1 MIKYPVYL
9 AFVLFLFA
17 SCTSNGN
24 VNESQSG
31 MANHDDMQRW
41 LDAWNS
47 HSMDS
52 IKSLYADSVMIYQ
65 PENPEPLTF
74 KTMVPFFAMV
84 FKAYPDIHFET
95 EGFTIEGNE
104 GASWENVTGTM
115 SGPFTLPST
124 GVTIQPT
131 GNKFQ
136 YKAAKRLWF
145 NKDHRIIKE
154 EIILDQLASG
164 GSGITHADVQRWLDA
179 WNSHKID
186 TIKLLFADSAL
197 IYQPQNPKPL
207 TVNNMAPFFTMI
219 FKTYPDI
226 HFGKEGFT
234 VDGYEAASWENVT
247 GTMLGS
253 FTNPSTGMTVAP
265 TGKKFQ
271 HKGAMHLWYNKDHR
285 ITKVEI
291 IWDQLIVLH
300 QLGLPCE

>member
-1 MIKYPVYL
+1 MIKYPVYFTI
-9 AFVLFLFA
+9 AMFLFL
-17 SCTSNGN
+17 SCTNTGN
-24 VNESQSG
+24 
-31 MANHDDMQRW
+31 ATHDDMQRW

-47 HSMDS
+47 HDMDR

-65 PENPEPLTF
+65 PENPGPLTF
-74 KTMVPFFAMV
+74 TTMVPFFAAV
-84 FKAYPDIHFET
+84 LKANPDIHFET
-95 EGFTIEGNE
+95 EGFTIEGDE
-104 GASWENVTGTM
+104 AVSWETITGSG
-115 SGPFTLPST
+115 SGPIK
-124 GVTIQPT
+124 G
-131 GNKFQ
+131 
-136 YKAAKRLWF
+136 AKRLWF

-164 GSGITHADVQRWLDA
+164 ATHADVQRWLDA
-179 WNSHKID
+179 WNSHNID
-186 TIKLLFADSAL
+186 TIKMLFADSAV

-207 TVNNMAPFFTMI
+207 TKDNLAPFFSMI

-253 FTNPSTGMTVAP
+253 FTDPSTGKTVAP

-271 HKGAMHLWYNKDHR
+271 HKGAMHLWYNKDHQ